1 MWNNNPLALQ
11 AKKNALGNLAGA
23 GSPGLMS
30 PTSLQSSTAAGAAP
44 QANDLTMKP
53 QTGIG
58 GVTFSNPN
66 TFGLPTSGI
75 TNMDRS
81 KIDPSYEKRNR
92 FGINKLFTKT
102 PKPPKVKE

>member
-11 AKKNALGNLAGA
+11 AKKNALGNLASI
-23 GSPGLMS
+23 GSGLPS
-30 PTSLQSSTAAGAAP
+30 PTSLASSTSAAAGP
-44 QANDLTMKP
+44 QADDLTMKP

-66 TFGLPTSGI
+66 TFGLPSPGI

-92 FGINKLFTKT
+92 FGIQKLFTKT
-102 PKPPKVKE
+102 PKPPKAKA